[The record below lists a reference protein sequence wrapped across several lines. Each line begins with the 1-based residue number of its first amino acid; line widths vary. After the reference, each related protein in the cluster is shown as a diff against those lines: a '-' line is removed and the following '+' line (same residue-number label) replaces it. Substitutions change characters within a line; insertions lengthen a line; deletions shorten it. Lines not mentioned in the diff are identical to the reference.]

1 MVKIGILMIAFTLL
15 TGIGAVWYWALSGM
29 SPEVAT
35 AWLVTNTTLLFIGVL
50 VSMIGSDL

>member
-1 MVKIGILMIAFTLL
+1 MIASALL
-15 TGIGAVWYWALSGM
+15 TGIGAVWYWALFNM

-50 VSMIGSDL
+50 VSMIGSEL